1 MTIFELLM
9 GAIESVIGIMK
20 AADFL
25 MGISFWQ
32 LFILFLAL
40 TDLTAIVKAIF
51 GGRVTND

>member
-9 GAIESVIGIMK
+9 GGIESVIGIMK